1 MCQLIN
7 SYDTRGTSVDGLKRW
22 FYGIYNHHL
31 CFLKHVLNQMVHL
44 FQKHLTSIPS
54 TAPVQSFTSSC
65 KSFTEAAPQSQAL
78 QAFRGGEVV
87 RNPWWMKLGWN
98 MRSSLLACT
107 PSLLLIVST
116 CFNHEDLFLHLSS
129 QPSVSRLQE
138 FSRES
143 HLKTA
148 SFHVPFLWW
157 LKFVRDIG
165 MFPENTCTFSWR
177 SFSRNQNNAP
187 NHPLVGS

>member
-1 MCQLIN
+1 M
-7 SYDTRGTSVDGLKRW
+7 DETGLEHEVQPTGMHSQFVAW
-22 FYGIYNHHL
+22 GHHPT
-31 CFLKHVLNQMVHL
+31 M
-44 FQKHLTSIPS
+44 
-54 TAPVQSFTSSC
+54 QSS
-65 KSFTEAAPQSQAL
+65 P
-78 QAFRGGEVV
+78 
-87 RNPWWMKLGWN
+87 
-98 MRSSLLACT
+98 
-107 PSLLLIVST
+107 
-116 CFNHEDLFLHLSS
+116 
-129 QPSVSRLQE
+129 PSVSRLQE

-165 MFPENTCTFSWR
+165 MFPENTRTFSWR